1 MFPSIYL
8 ISLAVFGG
16 VVLCLVA
23 ILLLVESRLTVTGDC
38 RILINENEAKSLQ
51 IAGGKTLLNAL
62 VENSIYLP
70 SACGGKGTC
79 GTCKCKVTHGGGDI
93 LPTELSLVNRK
104 ERRQQIRLA
113 CQVKV
118 KQDMEI
124 QIPDEIFNIKKYMT
138 TVVSNDNVATFIK
151 ELVLK
156 LDSGDHLDFK
166 AGAYIQI
173 DIPEYEA
180 DFKDFSVAEKYK
192 AAWKQFS
199 LLSLTSRSDE
209 KINRAY
215 SLANP
220 PEESGLLKF
229 TIRIATPPP
238 GMEDVPPGVGSS
250 YAFNLKPGDRVTV
263 SGPYGDFFAKP
274 TSREMCLI
282 GGGAGMA
289 PLRSHVRHQLLGLN
303 SSRRIT
309 FWYGARSRSEMFY
322 HQEFTALD
330 RDYDNFDYHVA
341 LSDPQPQDDWNGHIG
356 FIHQVANDVYLSSHE
371 DPTEIEY
378 YLCGPPPMVAAV
390 EKMLYDLGVEP
401 EMIAYDKFG

>member
-1 MFPSIYL
+1 MIPSIFF
-8 ISLAVFGG
+8 ISLVVFGG
-16 VVLCLVA
+16 VVLSLVG
-23 ILLLVESRLTVTGDC
+23 ILLLVEGRLTVKGDR
-38 RILINENEAKSLQ
+38 RILINENEEKS
-51 IAGGKTLLNAL
+51 ITTAGGKTLLSAL
-62 VENSIYLP
+62 VESQIYLP

-79 GTCKCKVTHGGGDI
+79 GTCKCKVTAGGGDI

-104 ERRQQIRLA
+104 ERKEQTRLA

-124 QIPDEIFNIKKYMT
+124 HIPDEVFNIRKYET

-156 LDSGDHLDFK
+156 FDEGDEMDFQ
-166 AGAYIQI
+166 AGAFIQI

-180 DFKDFSVAEKYK
+180 DFKNFSVAEKYK

-199 LLSLTSRSDE
+199 LLTLKARSDE
-209 KINRAY
+209 KVNRAY

-220 PEESGLLKF
+220 PEEAGLLKF

-238 GMEDVPPGVGSS
+238 GMKEAPPGVGSS
-250 YAFNLKPGDRVTV
+250 YVFNLKPGDRVTI

-274 TSREMCLI
+274 TQREMCFI

-303 SSRRIT
+303 TERRLS
-309 FWYGARSRSEMFY
+309 FWYGARSKNEMFY
-322 HQEFTALD
+322 HQEFLKLESQFP
-330 RDYDNFDYHVA
+330 NFKYCVA
-341 LSDPQPQDDWNGHIG
+341 LSEPQPEDNWDGEVG
-356 FIHQVANDVYLSSHE
+356 FVHQVAHDTYLSTHE

-401 EMIAYDKFG
+401 EMIAYDDFG